1 MFLPSSISAA
11 LVSVVAS
18 TPCSTN
24 FSSSDSEGSIVIRVT
39 GSAAVTCTVDGTL
52 GDGSRLHAGVAF
64 QATPCCNSLTP
75 VNPYVNFAAVDG
87 GANTD

>member
-1 MFLPSSISAA
+1 MQSPL
-11 LVSVVAS
+11 
-18 TPCSTN
+18 
-24 FSSSDSEGSIVIRVT
+24 
-39 GSAAVTCTVDGTL
+39 TVDGTL

-75 VNPYVNFAAVDG
+75 VNPYVNFVTVDR